1 MRLKFVLESRTNV
14 LYIAFKGDYMYK
26 TFRFRLYPND
36 NQIILINKTFGCY
49 SFIYNYFLNIC
60 KDNGYRCAFDMI
72 KEIPSLKKI
81 EWLKEIDSCSL
92 RCAVFNLEDV

>member
-1 MRLKFVLESRTNV
+1 MY
-14 LYIAFKGDYMYK
+14 YILCLGGYYMYK

-49 SFIYNYFLNIC
+49 RFIYNYFLNIC

-72 KEIPSLKKI
+72 NEIPYLKNKY
-81 EWLKEIDSCSL
+81 EWLKEIDSCIL
-92 RCAVFNLEDV
+92 RCALFNLEDA